1 MRARHFTSCGKVSLV
16 ITLTLEPPKSGA
28 GQAIKG
34 LLRCCPKETGHLE
47 RNKSISES
55 VKVTGEEKSKL
66 INGISCDT

>member
-1 MRARHFTSCGKVSLV
+1 MAQ
-16 ITLTLEPPKSGA
+16 

-55 VKVTGEEKSKL
+55 VKVAGEQKSKL